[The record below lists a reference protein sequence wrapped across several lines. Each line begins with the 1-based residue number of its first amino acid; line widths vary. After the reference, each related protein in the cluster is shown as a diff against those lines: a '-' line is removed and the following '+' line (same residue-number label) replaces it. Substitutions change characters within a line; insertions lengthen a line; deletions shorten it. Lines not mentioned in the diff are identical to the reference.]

1 METALVFSCLQTL
14 LHQLLGVGLLG
25 VASEVVFAPKS
36 LGTELTQE
44 VLASCVDHQVAA
56 HILPGV
62 EASLAVVTLVFLLP
76 GRVVGLLFG
85 VRLEVVQQDLGAPQ
99 LQGADAAGEVAAA
112 GRMQG
117 HVPLVAQQGVVLLA
131 TIFTNVDHL
140 VGIVGLEVVLQ
151 VILPVERLLAVST
164 LVELL
169 RRVGRH
175 VSHQLIL
182 GDEGF
187 ATLSLGALEWALPGV
202 GIVVD
207 GELLQ
212 GEEGLATFLTAKRS
226 HGLCFSH
233 FLLQMCR

>member
-1 METALVFSCLQTL
+1 M
-14 LHQLLGVGLLG
+14 GLLG

-175 VSHQLIL
+175 VS
-182 GDEGF
+182 GSRKEGGVRF
-187 ATLSLGALEWALPGV
+187 AM
-202 GIVVD
+202 
-207 GELLQ
+207 ELLYECRK
-212 GEEGLATFLTAKRS
+212 GRGNTIKMLLVILFRS
-226 HGLCFSH
+226 
-233 FLLQMCR
+233 